1 VNESSAATP
10 IGEVVDG
17 YFAMWNETDP
27 TRRREVIEATWTPD
41 ASYVDPTFD
50 AQGPDALDAM
60 VGGTNGFPGPASV
73 RPGPLMSTMTA
84 MGLGACRA
92 RR

>member
-1 VNESSAATP
+1 
-10 IGEVVDG
+10 VD
-17 YFAMWNETDP
+17 AH
-27 TRRREVIEATWTPD
+27 

-50 AQGPDALDAM
+50 AKGSDALDAM
-60 VGGTNGFPGPASV
+60 VAGVHEQFPGHRFRKTGTV
-73 RPGPLMSTMTA
+73 DVHNDRA